1 MNGQYLCGKPID
13 VSYAYKKE
21 DGTTEKHGGTAER
34 VLAFNK
40 PNAAAMASAMY

>member
-21 DGTTEKHGGTAER
+21 VGGAEKHGTVAER
-34 VLAFNK
+34 VLATNK
-40 PNAAAMASAMY
+40 PNM